1 MASKIANEL
10 NRLARED
17 LDYFGTDGS
26 ALLDLLDEYLTA
38 VPEDD
43 DDPELQSFTDEQA
56 EASSSREGIAIV
68 MISIIQYTINYGN
81 YHHTIASMYSITHTT
96 RTVIRIS

>member
-26 ALLDLLDEYLTA
+26 ALLDDYLTA

-43 DDPELQSFTDEQA
+43 DDPELHSFTDEQA
-56 EASSSREGIAIV
+56 ETSSSREGIAIV
-68 MISIIQYTINYGN
+68 MISIIQYTINYSN
-81 YHHTIASMYSITHTT
+81 YLLMSI
-96 RTVIRIS
+96 IP